1 MTDAP
6 TGGRLAELVHLEVA
20 GGIATITLDSPHNR
34 NALSRAVVGG
44 LEQHLRSAL
53 ADDNVRLIVLTHT
66 GPVFCSGAD
75 LKEARTGG
83 AGGGSTG
90 PGGLVGILKTIW
102 NSPKPVVARV
112 GGPTRAGGIG
122 LVAACDISVAVDTAT
137 FAFSEVRLG
146 LIPAIISVVILPK
159 IGLTKGMELFLT
171 GDTFDA
177 VAAAQMGLLN
187 AAVPEDKLEETV
199 AGYTSSILKG
209 APNALWGCKRLVREV
224 PGMTM
229 DDAFA
234 QTAAWSAEYFTSEEA
249 REGLL
254 SFAEKR
260 PPRWAEGVDG

>member
-1 MTDAP
+1 VTD
-6 TGGRLAELVHLEVA
+6 ELVHLEVS
-20 GGIATITLDSPHNR
+20 GRIATITLDSPHNR
-34 NALSRAVVGG
+34 NALSGALVGA
-44 LEQHLRSAL
+44 LERHLQSAL
-53 ADDNVRLIVLTHT
+53 TDDRVRLIVLTHT
-66 GPVFCSGAD
+66 GPAFCSGAD
-75 LKEARTGG
+75 LKEARSGV
-83 AGGGSTG
+83 AGGSGGDG
-90 PGGLVGILKTIW
+90 PGGGLVGILKTILS
-102 NSPKPVVARV
+102 SPKPVVARV

-177 VAAAQMGLLN
+177 VKGEQIGLLN
-187 AAVPEDKLEETV
+187 AAVPEDALDETV
-199 AGYTSSILKG
+199 AAFTSSILRG
-209 APNALWGCKRLVREV
+209 APGALWGCKRLVREV
-224 PGMTM
+224 PGLSL
-229 DDAFA
+229 DDAFM

-260 PPRWAEGVDG
+260 PPHWAQGT